1 MAAMNSTTKPKPAR
15 KRILIVEDD
24 VTLRALLGEIM
35 REAGFEVLTAEHA
48 LAAVFAMVRAG
59 ADLVLTDIR
68 MPIVD
73 GLRLVR
79 ELKSHADTCHVPV
92 LAMTGWDT
100 PESRAAAREAGCAG
114 YIVKPIDFDKLLS
127 QVAGI
132 LGTGK

>member
-1 MAAMNSTTKPKPAR
+1 MNAAQLSKPGR

-24 VTLRALLGEIM
+24 AALRNLLSEFLN
-35 REAGFEVLTAEHA
+35 EAGYDVLMAEHA

-59 ADLVLTDIR
+59 ANLVLTDIR

-73 GLRLVR
+73 GLHLVR

-92 LAMTGWDT
+92 LVMTGWDN

-114 YIVKPIDFDKLLS
+114 YILKPIDFNELLRQIADIFS
-127 QVAGI
+127 ARP
-132 LGTGK
+132 